1 MRISFP
7 PFSAPDGRDV
17 FLGSVVAEE
26 QITTKGCQR
35 MLPFTLSQVPVR
47 LSHKAFRSTNGI
59 QSLAQRHNAL
69 KTTDSPQLLI
79 TPVKRSFSRPR
90 SSSKRDSPSTLGYQ
104 RPCTSGGHVPSSP
117 ERQLAYSPRW
127 ENGLRGTRGRGTS
140 LVRKLQAK
148 PRVPTKVIPRLSS
161 KTERDC
167 QTDSRSC
174 SPLMALELSYA
185 TLLISTF
192 PKPQFHRV

>member
-1 MRISFP
+1 
-7 PFSAPDGRDV
+7 
-17 FLGSVVAEE
+17 
-26 QITTKGCQR
+26 
-35 MLPFTLSQVPVR
+35 MLPSTLSQVPVR

-59 QSLAQRHNAL
+59 QSLAQRHKAL
-69 KTTDSPQLLI
+69 KTTNSPQLLI

-104 RPCTSGGHVPSSP
+104 RPCTSGVHVPSSP
-117 ERQLAYSPRW
+117 ERRLLFFSTRILSR
-127 ENGLRGTRGRGTS
+127 ENGLRGMRGRATP
-140 LVRKLQAK
+140 LFRKLQAK